1 MKVNKAANTWQST
14 HSNHLVIESILATS
28 GRGGHWW
35 TKGLSKHVPKF
46 IGLIKRGN
54 GKYPI
59 HGDME
64 DHGGLNRKP
73 SINWALIFGAWMSVF
88 HSSPKQSQN
97 VAIRPMKKKGVETI
111 SSKILKNP

>member
-14 HSNHLVIESILATS
+14 HSNHLAIESMNSCDLWA
-28 GRGGHWW
+28 WW
-35 TKGLSKHVPKF
+35 NKGLSKHLLHIPKF

-64 DHGGLNRKP
+64 GFK
-73 SINWALIFGAWMSVF
+73 A
-88 HSSPKQSQN
+88 
-97 VAIRPMKKKGVETI
+97 
-111 SSKILKNP
+111 

>member
-14 HSNHLVIESILATS
+14 HSNHMVIESILATS

-54 GKYPI
+54 RKYPI

-64 DHGGLNRKP
+64 DHGGLNRK
-73 SINWALIFGAWMSVF
+73 
-88 HSSPKQSQN
+88 
-97 VAIRPMKKKGVETI
+97 TI
-111 SSKILKNP
+111 YKLCFDLRSLDVSFP